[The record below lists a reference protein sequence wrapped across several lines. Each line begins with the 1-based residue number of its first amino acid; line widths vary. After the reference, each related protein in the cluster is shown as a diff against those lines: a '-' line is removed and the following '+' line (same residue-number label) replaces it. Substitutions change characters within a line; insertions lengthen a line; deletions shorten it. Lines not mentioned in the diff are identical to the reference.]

1 VLGVEQWAE
10 IRRLHFVAGV
20 GIKEIARRTGLHR
33 QTIRRAVRSDV
44 QPRYRR
50 PARGSKLDPYRE
62 EIHRLLG
69 EDPRLPGTRVR
80 ELLEPLGYDGSKT
93 ILDDYLREVRPLF
106 VSQRAFQR
114 TVYRPGEVC
123 QFDLWQPRNEIPVGY
138 GQTRRGWVVVAAL
151 GYSRAGAGA
160 LIFSKQ
166 AEDILS
172 GMTRC
177 LWRLGGVAQTLVWD
191 REGALHAGDG
201 RASDALAGYCGS
213 LGCGWYLC
221 RARDP
226 QAKGVVE
233 RLQGFMET
241 SFEPG
246 RRFANHLDYQHQL
259 DEWFSVRANGR
270 VHKTLRCRPADRLG
284 DDIAAMRPLPTRAP
298 ETDHRWVV
306 RVPADPYLRFDTCDY
321 SLDPAF
327 VGRRVEVRA
336 SADRVTAVVL
346 DTGELACDHSRSY
359 ARHRTLLALEHA
371 RGLHQRIVAAAEPIV
386 EQRPLSRYD
395 ELIPA

>member
-1 VLGVEQWAE
+1 VLGVEEWAE
-10 IRRLHFVAGV
+10 IRRLYFVADV
-20 GIKEIARRTGLHR
+20 GIKEIARRTGLSR
-33 QTIRRAVRSDV
+33 QTIRRAVRSDS
-44 QPRYRR
+44 QPRYQR

-69 EDPRLPGTRVR
+69 QDPRLPGRRVR

-93 ILDDYLREVRPLF
+93 ILDDYVREVRPLF
-106 VSQRAFQR
+106 VPRRTFQR

-123 QFDLWQPRNEIPVGY
+123 QFDLWQPRGEIPVGY

-160 LIFSKQ
+160 VIFSKQ
-166 AEDILS
+166 AEDVLW
-172 GMTRC
+172 GMSRC
-177 LWRLGGVAQTLVWD
+177 LWRLGGVAKTLVWD
-191 REGALHAGDG
+191 REGALHSGDG
-201 RASDALAGYCGS
+201 RASDALAGYCGM
-213 LGCGWYLC
+213 LRCGWYLC
-221 RARDP
+221 QARDP

-246 RRFANHLDYQHQL
+246 RRFANHVDYQLQL
-259 DEWFSVRANGR
+259 DGWFTGRANGR

-284 DDIAAMRPLPTRAP
+284 DDVAAMLPLPARAP
-298 ETDHRWVV
+298 DTDRRWVL
-306 RVPADPYLRFDTCDY
+306 RVAADPYLRFDTCDY
-321 SLDPAF
+321 SLDPGF
-327 VGRRVEVRA
+327 VGRRVEARV

-346 DTGELACDHSRSY
+346 DTGEMACDHPRTY
-359 ARHRTLLALEHA
+359 ARHRTVLALEHA
-371 RGLHQRIVAAAEPIV
+371 RGLRDRSATEAEPTV

>member
-1 VLGVEQWAE
+1 
-10 IRRLHFVAGV
+10 
-20 GIKEIARRTGLHR
+20 
-33 QTIRRAVRSDV
+33 
-44 QPRYRR
+44 
-50 PARGSKLDPYRE
+50 
-62 EIHRLLG
+62 
-69 EDPRLPGTRVR
+69 
-80 ELLEPLGYDGSKT
+80 
-93 ILDDYLREVRPLF
+93 
-106 VSQRAFQR
+106 
-114 TVYRPGEVC
+114 
-123 QFDLWQPRNEIPVGY
+123 
-138 GQTRRGWVVVAAL
+138 VVVAAL

-160 LIFSKQ
+160 LVFSKQ

-172 GMTRC
+172 GVTRC
-177 LWRLGGVAQTLVWD
+177 LWRLGGVAGTLVWD

-213 LGCGWYLC
+213 LRCGWYLC
-221 RARDP
+221 QARDP

-270 VHKTLRCRPADRLG
+270 VHKTLRCRPQDRLG
-284 DDIAAMRPLPTRAP
+284 DDVTAMLPLPARAP
-298 ETDHRWVV
+298 DTDHRWVL

-327 VGRRVEVRA
+327 VGRRVEARA
-336 SADRVTAVVL
+336 SADQITAVVL
-346 DTGELACDHSRSY
+346 DTGEEACRHDRCF
-359 ARHRTLLALEHA
+359 ARHRTVLALKHA
-371 RGLHQRIVAAAEPIV
+371 RELRGRGAPKAEPTV

-395 ELIPA
+395 RLIPA